1 MLGSVYLQ
9 QKYLMNIHDIQLYR
23 QDNIL
28 LHLVSV
34 KYQIS
39 STISYIEYKV
49 FFEVSKKTNTNMKK
63 LNRIRQKL
71 LKLKWNYTVVKCPR
85 LFFKKKEIK
94 MYKRYRVNVEHTGI
108 RAGWLKRA
116 QTLLVHLI
124 I

>member
-71 LKLKWNYTVVKCPR
+71 LKLK
-85 LFFKKKEIK
+85 
-94 MYKRYRVNVEHTGI
+94 
-108 RAGWLKRA
+108 
-116 QTLLVHLI
+116 
-124 I
+124 